1 MSKSDLDTDA
11 YENDKETKLVNTL
24 DNNHSRLFNIF
35 TVGINSHVERNVLHL
50 LLSIVT
56 IF

>member
-1 MSKSDLDTDA
+1 MSKSGLGTGS
-11 YENDKETKLVNTL
+11 YENDKETKLVNAL